1 MNVTDNMYKWNKN
14 KTKNLKK
21 TIKLGKGM
29 NKQFREEETQ
39 MANKPMKRCSNSL
52 PIWEMKFQ
60 GGMRFHF
67 INIGF
72 LKIEEPEIYT
82 TWFIVPEIYTTYP
95 W

>member
-52 PIWEMKFQ
+52 PI
-60 GGMRFHF
+60 
-67 INIGF
+67 
-72 LKIEEPEIYT
+72 
-82 TWFIVPEIYTTYP
+82 
-95 W
+95 